1 MSDTPLDALAG
12 VRVLDLSQVIA
23 GPLCAKLLADHGA
36 DVLKVEPPQ
45 GEPGRRMPP
54 FHHDE
59 PHPEKSLFFLMLN
72 LNKRGITLDIETGEG
87 AALLRRLVSE
97 ADIVVE
103 SFAPGYLDALG
114 LGYRHLRELQPAL
127 VMTSI
132 TPFGQSGPDS
142 ALQGAEIV
150 AYAASGIMVI
160 SGTTDREPLKH
171 GGFQAQYQAGMS
183 AALATQ
189 FALLQAELQGTGEH
203 VDLSVQEVVAA
214 TMVGPQS
221 AYAWSGAV
229 SGRRAPESG
238 GLGTVM
244 PCADGYFVAQAS
256 WRGGPGAW
264 ETVAAF
270 FDRPELREARFADPA
285 GRIANAEE
293 LDAIFLDAAKQRT
306 MAEMFR
312 TASEKHKLLLGI
324 VQTPEDLARCPQLAA
339 RDFFATVD
347 HPVMGR
353 IEVPFRLSNLSATP
367 ARYRMPA
374 PLLGQHNEQVLRGM
388 GAGGSDLDR
397 WPAALAAQRQG
408 LERPSGRMG
417 D

>member
-1 MSDTPLDALAG
+1 MREETGQDALAG
-12 VRVLDLSQVIA
+12 VRVLDLSQGLS
-23 GPLCAKLLADHGA
+23 GPLCARLLADHGA

-45 GEPGRRMPP
+45 GEAGRRMPP

-59 PHPEKSLFFLMLN
+59 PDPEKSLFFLLLN

-103 SFAPGYLDALG
+103 SFVPGYLDALG
-114 LGYRHLRELQPAL
+114 LGYRHLRELQPGL

-142 ALQGAEIV
+142 GLQGEEIV
-150 AYAASGIMVI
+150 AYAASGIMAI

-183 AALATQ
+183 AALATE
-189 FALLQAELQGTGEH
+189 FALFQAELQGTGEH
-203 VDLSVQEVVAA
+203 VDLSVQEVVAS

-221 AYAWSGAV
+221 AYSWAGAV
-229 SGRRAPESG
+229 SGRRAPETG

-244 PCADGYFVAQAS
+244 PCKDGYFVAQAS
-256 WRGGPGAW
+256 WRGGPEAW
-264 ETVAAF
+264 ETVVAF
-270 FDRPELREARFADPA
+270 FDRPELRDARFADPA
-285 GRIANAEE
+285 ARLANAGA
-293 LDAIFLDAAKQRT
+293 LDAIFLDAAKQRS

-312 TASEKHKLLLGI
+312 TASEKHKMLLGI
-324 VQTPEDLARCPQLAA
+324 VQTPEDLARCPQLEA

-347 HPVMGR
+347 HPVIGR
-353 IEVPFRLSNLSATP
+353 IRVPFRLSNLSATP
-367 ARYRMPA
+367 ARYRTPA
-374 PLLGQHNEQVLRGM
+374 PLLGQHNEQVFRGL
-388 GAGGSDLDR
+388 GPGGTDLDR
-397 WPAALAAQRQG
+397 WPGVPAAHREE
-408 LERPSGRMG
+408 LERPL
-417 D
+417 DL

>member
-12 VRVLDLSQVIA
+12 VRVLDLSQGIA

-72 LNKRGITLDIETGEG
+72 LNKRGITLDLETGEG
-87 AALLRRLVSE
+87 VALLRRLAIE
-97 ADIVVE
+97 ADVVVE
-103 SFAPGYLDALG
+103 SFSPGYLDGLG
-114 LGYRHLRELQPAL
+114 LGYGNLQALQPRL

-132 TPFGQSGPDS
+132 TPFGQTGPDS
-142 ALQGAEIV
+142 SLQGEEIV
-150 AYAASGIMVI
+150 AYAAGGIMAI

-171 GGFQAQYQAGMS
+171 GGFQAQYQAGLS
-183 AALATQ
+183 AAMATE
-189 FALLQAELQGTGEH
+189 FALLQAEFQGAGEH

-221 AYAWSGAV
+221 AYAWAGAV
-229 SGRRAPESG
+229 SGRRPPESG

-244 PCADGYFVAQAS
+244 PCTDGYFVAQAS
-256 WRGGPGAW
+256 WRGGPAGW

-270 FDRPELREARFADPA
+270 FDRPELRDARFADPA
-285 GRIANAEE
+285 LRIANAEE
-293 LDAIFLDAAKQRT
+293 LNTILLEAAKQRS

-312 TASEKHKLLLGI
+312 TGSEKHKMLVGI
-324 VQTPEDLARCPQLAA
+324 VQTPEDLARCPQLEA
-339 RDFFATVD
+339 RDFFADVD
-347 HPVMGR
+347 HPVIGR
-353 IEVPFRLSNLSATP
+353 VRVPFRLSNMSLTP
-367 ARYRMPA
+367 ARYRSPA
-374 PLLGQHNEQVLRGM
+374 PLLGQHNEEVFRGM
-388 GAGGSDLDR
+388 RLGGTDLDR
-397 WPAALAAQRQG
+397 WPLACATEREG
-408 LERPSGRMG
+408 LEEPMG
-417 D
+417 SDS